1 MVAVDLRISLS
12 EALLR
17 IRGHAFAQQM
27 TLAQV
32 AKDIIERRLRL
43 DSGSDGK

>member
-1 MVAVDLRISLS
+1 MVAVDMRVSLA

-17 IRGHAFAQQM
+17 IRGHAFAHHM

-32 AKDIIERRLRL
+32 AKEIIERRLRL
-43 DSGSDGK
+43 DSGE